1 MTEFSI
7 PLSWALVLTQG
18 SVSLEELVMVAKPC
32 SHPQPVLEYMALKVS
47 LHEGKKW
54 MNFSLV
60 SKQRGSVGFA
70 SF

>member
-1 MTEFSI
+1 MTEFWI

-18 SVSLEELVMVAKPC
+18 SVSLEELVIVTKPC
-32 SHPQPVLEYMALKVS
+32 SHPQPVLEYMALKIS

-54 MNFSLV
+54 MSFSLV
-60 SKQRGSVGFA
+60 SEQRGSAGFA